1 MELYKEESQPP
12 HHPGSLGMY
21 ESVFVTS
28 QVPSDQ
34 DFKRN

>member
-21 ESVFVTS
+21 ESVFVT